1 MTTIAWPAPA
11 TEDAATT
18 LLEAW
23 RWGTTPICPHCRSE
37 RTVRTNGNPMP
48 HRCRDCR
55 RHFSVKTGTVM
66 HNSKLPLTAW
76 VIGALCVQRGMSSV
90 QLAQELGIGH
100 KTAWTLARRL
110 QAASAHEGGL
120 IADNPNPELPYL
132 RPQTARPGDDQLW
145 RDRLQQQLEGVTNA
159 RRKAHRKALG
169 LELLRLLTRV
179 AFTDAER
186 ARVKELFSLELDAME
201 RGEERAALVAERDAI
216 TAAAEKRGPRK
227 PSAESMA
234 YVAAMRGER
243 EAKRRRTPRRD
254 PNAGLRESGLW

>member
-55 RHFSVKTGTVM
+55 RHFAVKTGTVM

-90 QLAQELGIGH
+90 QLAQELGIGATRRH
-100 KTAWTLARRL
+100 GRWRGGSRRRRPTKAGSLPTTPTLSCPTFGRRL
-110 QAASAHEGGL
+110 RGL
-120 IADNPNPELPYL
+120 
-132 RPQTARPGDDQLW
+132 
-145 RDRLQQQLEGVTNA
+145 VTTSFGA
-159 RRKAHRKALG
+159 TG
-169 LELLRLLTRV
+169 C
-179 AFTDAER
+179 D
-186 ARVKELFSLELDAME
+186 S
-201 RGEERAALVAERDAI
+201 
-216 TAAAEKRGPRK
+216 
-227 PSAESMA
+227 S
-234 YVAAMRGER
+234 
-243 EAKRRRTPRRD
+243 
-254 PNAGLRESGLW
+254 